1 MKAKTLFK
9 AVEFTANV
17 LIVSNAV
24 KSLFNKFS
32 SSDDDDDFDDDDD
45 IEDENLW
52 ELLEEEYYQWSH
64 GKYSKKEI
72 FRYS

>member
-9 AVEFTANV
+9 AAEFTANV

-32 SSDDDDDFDDDDD
+32 SSDDDDDFDDDDA
-45 IEDENLW
+45 ILC
-52 ELLEEEYYQWSH
+52 
-64 GKYSKKEI
+64 
-72 FRYS
+72 

>member
-1 MKAKTLFK
+1 MKAKTLFN

-45 IEDENLW
+45 IEDEND
-52 ELLEEEYYQWSH
+52 EDDEDED
-64 GKYSKKEI
+64 
-72 FRYS
+72 

>member
-24 KSLFNKFS
+24 KSLF
-32 SSDDDDDFDDDDD
+32 
-45 IEDENLW
+45 
-52 ELLEEEYYQWSH
+52 
-64 GKYSKKEI
+64 
-72 FRYS
+72 RVC

>member
-9 AVEFTANV
+9 AAEFTANV

-32 SSDDDDDFDDDDD
+32 SSDDDD
-45 IEDENLW
+45 IEDEND
-52 ELLEEEYYQWSH
+52 EDDEDED
-64 GKYSKKEI
+64 
-72 FRYS
+72 

>member
-9 AVEFTANV
+9 AAEFTANV

-32 SSDDDDDFDDDDD
+32 SSDDDDDFDDDDFDDDD
-45 IEDENLW
+45 IEDEND
-52 ELLEEEYYQWSH
+52 EDDEDED
-64 GKYSKKEI
+64 
-72 FRYS
+72 

>member
-9 AVEFTANV
+9 AAELTANV

-45 IEDENLW
+45 IEDEND
-52 ELLEEEYYQWSH
+52 EDDEDED
-64 GKYSKKEI
+64 
-72 FRYS
+72 